1 MIVPVEREVREPVA
15 WSPPLAGRHAIVT
28 GSSRGIGRAIAL
40 RLAADGARVVVNYRA
55 DRAAAGEVVERIVA
69 AGGEATAVGA
79 DLGMPADIDRLFA
92 AAAEAFGPLDILV
105 NNAGVV
111 LYGATCDVTDAEI
124 DRVLAVNVRG
134 SFLAMRH
141 AARCLRDGG
150 RVVNISTGY
159 TRNPNPLVGV
169 YTGSKTAVE
178 QIGMSMAKELGHRGI
193 TVNAVLPGLVETDGV
208 TAHDRQRFEQVAAMT
223 PAGRNGR
230 PDDIADVVAFL
241 ASDAARWVTGQ
252 TIAATGGLS
261 F

>member
-1 MIVPVEREVREPVA
+1 A
-15 WSPPLAGRHAIVT
+15 
-28 GSSRGIGRAIAL
+28 
-40 RLAADGARVVVNYRA
+40 
-55 DRAAAGEVVERIVA
+55 RIVR
-69 AGGEATAVGA
+69 AGGQARAVRA
-79 DLGMPADIDRLFA
+79 DLGVPADVDDLFA
-92 AAAEAFGPLDILV
+92 AAADAFGPLDILV

-111 LYGATCDVTDAEI
+111 LSGATGEVTLAQI

-178 QIGMSMAKELGHRGI
+178 EIGRSMAKELGHRGI

-208 TAHDRQRFEQVAAMT
+208 TDTDRARFAEVAAMT
-223 PAGRNGR
+223 PAGRNGQ

-241 ASDAARWVTGQ
+241 VSDAARWVTGQ